1 MALSSF
7 CWGFYV
13 LTAHQF
19 VTVDAMLLFW
29 RLWLPSNLLISLM
42 CCIWP
47 PRVGPRF
54 FHPKFTFLLLYCSLL
69 LSDMLIALAFFFR
82 FLLQFWD
89 CFFFQVRSDVCLF
102 GHCSDSV
109 LSWNVSMDFF
119 WDLYICIYIY
129 IYIFTFFFP
138 PVKYRNSVWER
149 WLKCCSGA
157 YWLFLSLGGHG
168 QRSGL
173 IPMKS
178 FRKKKDHCPS
188 CILRTSPAGLCDL
201 PFS

>member
-1 MALSSF
+1 MALSSS

-69 LSDMLIALAFFFR
+69 LSGVLIAVAYFFR
-82 FLLQFWD
+82 FQLQFWD

-119 WDLYICIYIY
+119 GIFIYVC
-129 IYIFTFFFP
+129 IYIFTFLHFFFLLWSTETLS
-138 PVKYRNSVWER
+138 KRDDWSVAQERIDCFYLWEGMAR
-149 WLKCCSGA
+149 DQG
-157 YWLFLSLGGHG
+157 
-168 QRSGL
+168 
-173 IPMKS
+173 
-178 FRKKKDHCPS
+178 
-188 CILRTSPAGLCDL
+188 
-201 PFS
+201 